1 MCWGEE
7 TWEGEEKGVGK
18 RWGGVGGLGEVR
30 GVEKCGG
37 DVEKCVGGMGDWGR
51 CGDVG
56 RGGRSVGRGV
66 RKCVGV

>member
-1 MCWGEE
+1 MGRGVGKCWGRCGKVCWGEE

-37 DVEKCVGGMGDWGR
+37 DVEKCVGGMGEVRR
-51 CGDVG
+51 CGK
-56 RGGRSVGRGV
+56 RR
-66 RKCVGV
+66 